1 MRALGTTYRQ
11 STIQLSLPSR
21 NEELSLMYAASC
33 SKMPLIFFFA
43 VTKCLS
49 GEAFTSA
56 MCLLSFFTATIDLE
70 RVNNRDIALQ
80 GKISKE
86 KGAH

>member
-1 MRALGTTYRQ
+1 MSAWGNYVWAKDHYR
-11 STIQLSLPSR
+11 LVVEEFSLPSR

-33 SKMPLIFFFA
+33 SKIPLIFFFA

-70 RVNNRDIALQ
+70 RLNNSDIAL
-80 GKISKE
+80 
-86 KGAH
+86 